1 MDVYI
6 EFDHIDM
13 WSQIDKGSEA
23 IWIICEE
30 TYDVKKS
37 NTNRFH
43 SCIFLY
49 LMESFD
55 LFVPL

>member
-30 TYDVKKS
+30 TYDVKNQIQIDS
-37 NTNRFH
+37 IVVSF
-43 SCIFLY
+43 CI
-49 LMESFD
+49 
-55 LFVPL
+55 

>member
-30 TYDVKKS
+30 TYDEQIKYKS
-37 NTNRFH
+37 
-43 SCIFLY
+43 I
-49 LMESFD
+49 
-55 LFVPL
+55 P